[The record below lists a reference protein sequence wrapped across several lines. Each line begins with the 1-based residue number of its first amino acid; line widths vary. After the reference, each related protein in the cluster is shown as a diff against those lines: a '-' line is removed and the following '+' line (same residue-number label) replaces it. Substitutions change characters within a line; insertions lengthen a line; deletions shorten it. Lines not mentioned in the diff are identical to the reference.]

1 MSGIPSAV
9 LWLTAGLLL
18 LWAALLFHRLLA
30 AALGVLLRSTVGL
43 AALALLQNVGG
54 FLGITLGANLGNA
67 LVLGLL
73 GVPGFGLLLMVQW
86 LLKT

>member
-1 MSGIPSAV
+1 MSGLPPAV
-9 LWLTAGLLL
+9 LWMTGGVVL
-18 LWAALLFHRLLA
+18 LWAALLFHRLIA
-30 AALGVLLRSTVGL
+30 AALGLLLRSALGL
-43 AALALLQNVGG
+43 AALALLQKMGG
-54 FLGITLGANLGNA
+54 FLGITLGANPGNA